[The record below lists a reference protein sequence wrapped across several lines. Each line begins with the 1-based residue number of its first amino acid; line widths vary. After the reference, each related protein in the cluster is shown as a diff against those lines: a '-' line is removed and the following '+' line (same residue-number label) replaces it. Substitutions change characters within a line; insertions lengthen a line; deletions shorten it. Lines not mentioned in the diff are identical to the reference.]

1 MTNDT
6 ERKKI
11 DQVVSPTTTIEPTSK
26 GESLENLENEENRG
40 KESENAERVLSP
52 SDQMFHAAHLRKKLA
67 IAFVKKLFPDKV
79 KFLLLNKLTIEAS
92 DFYSET
98 LKKRVADVIYTIPVR
113 NSTNVVKV
121 VLILE
126 HKGQSSP
133 SENKATLAQIFT
145 YVGEFCRREAQKP
158 HEESK
163 ASPQP
168 IPVVIYTGSDETLE
182 ELNWRNF
189 FALPPCFAEYGIAFP
204 VRFVNMTS
212 LRRKGEL
219 PHDPFLETM
228 YEIMTRHEAAELKGF
243 AKVAFRAL
251 KRIKRKWTSEEKSLV
266 RELVHFFKEQARSLR
281 VKLEKEDIQALI
293 KSGSL
298 EENMENDAFYEYFA
312 PKAEKAGMEKGMK
325 QGMEKGMKQGR
336 EKGREE
342 MKDDILSEQRD
353 AVRAEVQ
360 KRFGSV
366 PVPINLAVDKAQS
379 INALVDM
386 RVFALTQASSLDDLV
401 SYAQNGVF

>member
-1 MTNDT
+1 M
-6 ERKKI
+6 
-11 DQVVSPTTTIEPTSK
+11 
-26 GESLENLENEENRG
+26 
-40 KESENAERVLSP
+40 
-52 SDQMFHAAHLRKKLA
+52 
-67 IAFVKKLFPDKV
+67 
-79 KFLLLNKLTIEAS
+79 
-92 DFYSET
+92 
-98 LKKRVADVIYTIPVR
+98 
-113 NSTNVVKV
+113 
-121 VLILE
+121 LILE

-189 FALPPCFAEYGIAFP
+189 FALPSCFAEYGIAFP

-219 PHDPFLETM
+219 PHDPVLETM

-325 QGMEKGMKQGR
+325 QGMKQGMEKGMKQGLLQGR
-336 EKGREE
+336 EKGMDE
-342 MKDDILSEQRD
+342 MNVFILFVHRD

-386 RVFALTQASSLDDLV
+386 RVFALTQASSLVDLV